1 MGATRGRRTVL
12 VRRRA
17 RPRRLRQ
24 LRAVRGAC
32 RCGRRHSARPARDHD
47 CHRAAPTH
55 RPAREAGGVRPPALR
70 RTADARACRGRP
82 HRGLRGGAR
91 GVART
96 RPEARGAARLHPRR
110 GGRGSRWAVPRGDR
124 AARRRALWPGLLA
137 DGPLRRRLRPR
148 RRAAPG
154 LRLGRGAGR
163 GRLERPWS
171 ARPAQA
177 LGTGLLHLR
186 GRRARPCVPAR
197 LLRVHGRIRRADRR
211 RKPHEPGRAEGLRP
225 RLRGGRLRRA
235 RPLLDDARDRGV
247 RAAPGGARVKVE
259 IVGGGPAGLYLA
271 ILLKKAARATEVR
284 VLERNAP
291 DATFGWGVVFS
302 EETLGA
308 LRDADPESHLE
319 ITDTFAR
326 WNRLDIRFRG
336 RELRSTGHSFSA
348 IARRLL
354 LELLQRRCQA
364 LGVELEFGVE
374 VEELPEADL
383 VVGADGANSLV
394 RRLGEFGTRV
404 EPEGSKYVWF
414 GTDLVFDAF
423 TFIFKETEHGLF
435 NVHAYPYD
443 ERMSTFIVECPG
455 AVWRAAG
462 VDGLDEQE
470 SLAFCEQLFARDLRG
485 RELFSNRS
493 LWLDFPKVTNRVW
506 HDGRVVLLGDAART
520 AHFSIGSGTKLAM
533 EDAIALANSLVRR
546 GWDVE
551 SALVDYELERS
562 PVVERTQAAASDSA
576 AYFARVASYA
586 HLEPVQFAFNLLTRS
601 GRITH
606 ASLGIRD
613 PQFTRSLDAWVG
625 GTLVA
630 PPPAFAPL
638 ELRGVR
644 FENRFGL
651 APSGFVAV
659 SPEGRISEETPV
671 VHSWTRPEG
680 PVLLQLGHA
689 GRRGSCR
696 PASAGRDLPLP
707 DGWPIVAPSQL
718 PYGPFSPVPDRPN
731 EREVLAQFVAA
742 AKVDADVLEL
752 DMAHGYLLGS
762 YLSPLTNPEEDRLR
776 FPLEV
781 LEAVR
786 GVWAG
791 PLAVRLSITD
801 WHPRGNS
808 VEEGIAI
815 ARALG
820 DAGTD
825 LIHVEAGQTVHDD
838 LPEYRRGFL
847 TALSDRVRNEARVP
861 TIVGGYLTTLDE
873 ANTIVGAGRADLVLL
888 DLPEAQIE
896 RSLDT
901 SNKLLLAEVRP

>member
-1 MGATRGRRTVL
+1 MNVT
-12 VRRRA
+12 
-17 RPRRLRQ
+17 
-24 LRAVRGAC
+24 
-32 RCGRRHSARPARDHD
+32 
-47 CHRAAPTH
+47 
-55 RPAREAGGVRPPALR
+55 
-70 RTADARACRGRP
+70 
-82 HRGLRGGAR
+82 
-91 GVART
+91 
-96 RPEARGAARLHPRR
+96 
-110 GGRGSRWAVPRGDR
+110 
-124 AARRRALWPGLLA
+124 
-137 DGPLRRRLRPR
+137 
-148 RRAAPG
+148 
-154 LRLGRGAGR
+154 
-163 GRLERPWS
+163 
-171 ARPAQA
+171 
-177 LGTGLLHLR
+177 
-186 GRRARPCVPAR
+186 
-197 LLRVHGRIRRADRR
+197 
-211 RKPHEPGRAEGLRP
+211 
-225 RLRGGRLRRA
+225 
-235 RPLLDDARDRGV
+235 
-247 RAAPGGARVKVE
+247 

-271 ILLKKAARATEVR
+271 ILLKKADRAAEVR

-348 IARRLL
+348 IARKLL
-354 LELLQRRCQA
+354 LEILQRRCRA

-374 VEELPEADL
+374 VEELPDVDL

-394 RRLGEFGTRV
+394 RRLGEFGTTV

-414 GTDLVFDAF
+414 GTDLIFDAF
-423 TFIFKETEHGLF
+423 TFIFKETEHGLY

-443 ERMSTFIVECPG
+443 EGMSTFIVECPLETWLG
-455 AVWRAAG
+455 ARPP
-462 VDGLDEQE
+462 DRSEEDT
-470 SLAFCEQLFARDLRG
+470 LAFCEQLFARDLRG
-485 RELFSNRS
+485 HELFSNRS
-493 LWLDFPKVTNRVW
+493 VWLDFPKVTNRVW
-506 HDGRVVLLGDAART
+506 HDGRVVLIGDAAHT

-546 GWDVE
+546 GWDLE
-551 SALVDYELERS
+551 SALVDYELERA

-576 AYFARVASYA
+576 VYFARVASYT

-613 PQFTRSLDAWVG
+613 PQFIRSLDAWVG
-625 GTLVA
+625 GAPVA

-651 APSGFVAV
+651 VPSGFVAV
-659 SPEGRISEETPV
+659 SSEGKVSEETPV
-671 VHSWTRPEG
+671 IHEWTRPEG
-680 PVLLQLGHA
+680 QVLLQLGHA

-696 PASAGRDLPLP
+696 PLSAGRDLPLT
-707 DGWPIVAPSQL
+707 DGWAIVAPSPV
-718 PYGPFSPVPDRPN
+718 PYGPFSLVPDRPN
-731 EREVLAQFVAA
+731 ESEVLAQFVVA

-776 FPLEV
+776 YPLEV

-791 PLAVRLSITD
+791 PLAVRLSVTD

-815 ARALG
+815 ARALC
-820 DAGTD
+820 DAGAD
-825 LIHVEAGQTVHDD
+825 LIHVEAGQTVHNDR
-838 LPEYRRGFL
+838 PEYRRGFL
-847 TALSDRVRNEARVP
+847 TALSDRVRNEAQVP

-896 RSLDT
+896 RTVDA
-901 SNKLLLAEVRP
+901 SNKLLLAEVQP